1 MRFHLKLKRFWMP
14 QQNKFFKNY
23 DRLSQ
28 FANSEER
35 VFVAFDTETTGL
47 SSERDRVIEIGAVKF
62 TVDRE
67 IERFSALI
75 NPEMPIPKAAS
86 SVNHITD
93 FMVKDCPKIK
103 EILPSFTKFID
114 GAVLIAHNA
123 SFDLNFMNAELER
136 NGFSRLS
143 NTSIDTL
150 QLSRWAFPHFAQ
162 HKLQFLAEKLNITVT
177 EAHRATD
184 DAFVCMQLFLR
195 ILTEKAHPERAFR
208 ELYEIVAKLRAK
220 NGCPWDKNQT
230 PLSIRRDLMEE
241 TFEAID
247 AITKNDVPHV
257 REELGDVML
266 NAVMLSY
273 MFEQENAFTVEQV
286 LYDVCKK
293 LVRRHPHV
301 FPDSAGK
308 SQMQEKPANSD
319 AVLSQWDKIK
329 ENVEGR
335 NGNTLDEVPEYFPP
349 LLKAYKMLKKASK
362 KGFEW
367 QNTDEFI
374 AKVREEWAEAEE
386 ARQAVQAC
394 SEGGEAFTV
403 SGGSAELNEAQLHLE
418 EEIGDLFLSLV
429 NYSRALG
436 VDPSIALDRANRKFK
451 ERFSFV
457 EDAMHNADVPMSK
470 EHISAML
477 EFWRKAK

>member
-1 MRFHLKLKRFWMP
+1 MP

-28 FANSEER
+28 FANSDER

-47 SSERDRVIEIGAVKF
+47 SSIRDRVIEIGAVKF
-62 TVDRE
+62 TVDGE

-86 SVNHITD
+86 AVNHITD
-93 FMVKDCPKIK
+93 FMVKDCPTIK
-103 EILPSFTKFID
+103 EILPSFLKFID

-136 NGFSRLS
+136 NGFPTLS

-150 QLSRWAFPHFAQ
+150 QLSRWAFPHFEQ
-162 HKLQFLAEKLNITVT
+162 HKLQSLAERLKITVT

-184 DAFVCMQLFLR
+184 DAFVCMKLFLR
-195 ILTEKAHPERAFR
+195 ILSEKTHPDRAFR
-208 ELYEIVAKLRAK
+208 ELYEIVTKLRSE

-247 AITKNDVPHV
+247 AITKNDIPHI

-266 NAVMLSY
+266 NAVLLSY
-273 MFEQENAFTVEQV
+273 MHEQSGAFTLEQS

-293 LVRRHPHV
+293 LIRRHPHV
-301 FPDSAGK
+301 FPESAGK
-308 SQMQEKPANSD
+308 SEMESKPVSSD

-335 NGNTLDEVPEYFPP
+335 KGNTLDEVPEYFPP

-367 QNTDEFI
+367 QNIDDVKS
-374 AKVREEWAEAEE
+374 KVQEEWAEVEE
-386 ARQAVQAC
+386 ARDEVLAC
-394 SEGGEAFTV
+394 SEGGEPFTV
-403 SGGSAELNEAQLHLE
+403 SGGNSSLNNAQLHLE

-429 NYSRALG
+429 NYSRWVG
-436 VDPSIALDRANRKFK
+436 VDPTIALDRANRKFYN
-451 ERFSFV
+451 RFSFV
-457 EDAMHNADVPMSK
+457 ESKMSENDVPMDK
-470 EHISAML
+470 EHLDDMISL
-477 EFWRKAK
+477 WNQAKSL